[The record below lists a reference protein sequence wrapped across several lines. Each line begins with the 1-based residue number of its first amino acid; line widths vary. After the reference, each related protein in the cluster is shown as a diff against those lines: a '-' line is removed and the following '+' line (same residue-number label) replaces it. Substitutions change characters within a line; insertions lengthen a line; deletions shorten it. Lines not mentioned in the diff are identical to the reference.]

1 MRGGPHACDGAG
13 DGSGAETSAGARF
26 EDLAGDRRGFMA
38 IELKQQLKMSQQL
51 VMTPQ
56 LQQAIKLLQL
66 NRLEL
71 VNLVQQEL
79 QENPVLEESD
89 VEEETQ
95 AEREDATPE
104 DFDQDTD
111 SAASTTDEASFEAT
125 PDADGAGDEGSLSE
139 SPLDEQFASEEM
151 AVDGAAGESSAA
163 AVGEESTPSD
173 AEKIADV
180 EWEAYLESNPMTGL
194 ESRIAGG
201 DDDRPS
207 IEATYTRRPS
217 LAEHL
222 QWQLQVTDLDEAGLE
237 IARWIIGNIDDRG
250 FLRST
255 VEEIAR
261 QSGAEENDVD
271 LVLKHVQ
278 MLDPTGVAARDLRE
292 CLLLQIDIL
301 KVGDALVRRLVDEH
315 LDLLQKRDFRG
326 LTRLTGATLQE
337 VADAAR
343 VVGSLEP
350 RPGRAFGGEDPVYIT
365 PDIYVYK
372 VGDDFHVLLNE
383 DGLPKLKISSMYR
396 DVLATGGGGGASG
409 NPELGEK
416 DTKNYVHDK
425 VRSAM
430 WLMKSIHQRQRT
442 IYKVMQSIIEHQ
454 RNFFEHGVAHLKPL
468 NLRDVADDIEMHE
481 STVSRVTTNKYVHTP
496 QGIFEL
502 KYFFNSSISRF
513 DGEALASES
522 VKEKIRKIIASE
534 DPVRPMSDQRIAE
547 MLKAANIDIARRTV
561 TKYRE
566 AMNILSSTKR
576 RQVV

>member
-1 MRGGPHACDGAG
+1 
-13 DGSGAETSAGARF
+13 
-26 EDLAGDRRGFMA
+26 MA
-38 IELKQQLKMSQQL
+38 LELKQQLRLSQQL

-95 AEREDATPE
+95 AEREDASPE
-104 DFDQDTD
+104 EYEG
-111 SAASTTDEASFEAT
+111 SDEASASSDDARSDEAQG
-125 PDADGAGDEGSLSE
+125 DADGDGDRERVDEGLNA
-139 SPLDEQFASEEM
+139 LDEFPAQ
-151 AVDGAAGESSAA
+151 GESDQGGDDSA
-163 AVGEESTPSD
+163 PSD

-180 EWEAYLESNPMTGL
+180 EWESYLESNPMTGL
-194 ESRIAGG
+194 ESRGLA

-207 IEATYTRRPS
+207 LEATYARRPS

-222 QWQLQVTDLDEAGLE
+222 EWQLQVTDLSPRGIE
-237 IARWIIGNIDDRG
+237 IASWIIGNIDDRG

-255 VEEIAR
+255 VEDLAR
-261 QSGAEENDVD
+261 QADAEEAEVEV
-271 LVLKHVQ
+271 VLQ
-278 MLDPTGVAARDLRE
+278 AIQTLDPVGVAARDLRE
-292 CLLLQIDIL
+292 CLLLQLASKRIRDP
-301 KVGDALVRRLVDEH
+301 LVLRIVDEH
-315 LDLLQKRDFRG
+315 LDLLQKRDFRA
-326 LTRLTGATLQE
+326 LTRLTGATLRE
-337 VADAAR
+337 VADAAE
-343 VVGSLEP
+343 VVGGLEP
-350 RPGRAFGGEDPVYIT
+350 RPGRGFGGEDPVYIT

-383 DGLPKLKISSMYR
+383 DGLPKLKINSMYR
-396 DVLATGGGGGASG
+396 EVLSGDGAKD
-409 NPELGEK
+409 LEK
-416 DTKNYVHDK
+416 ETKNYVHDK

-430 WLMKSIHQRQRT
+430 WLIKSIHQRQRT
-442 IYKVMQSIIEHQ
+442 IYKVMQSIIRFQ
-454 RNFFEHGVAHLKPL
+454 REFFEQGVSQLKPL

-502 KYFFNSSISRF
+502 KYFFNSSIGRF
-513 DGEALASES
+513 DGGDALASES

-534 DPVRPMSDQRIAE
+534 DPMRPMSDQRIAE
-547 MLKAANIDIARRTV
+547 MLKSANIDIARRTV

-576 RQVV
+576 RQIV